1 MIKKTCLVVLL
12 AALLITGPGIAQ
24 VKNYIPVTQ
33 QMLLNPSPDD
43 WLMFSR
49 TYDAQRYSPLK
60 EINRANVG
68 QLRMAWTRGL
78 GPGTTET
85 IPLVHNGVM
94 YVVEP
99 GAIVE
104 ALDASNAD
112 LLWEYKR
119 KTPTPA
125 MASS

>member
-1 MIKKTCLVVLL
+1 MFRKSFIVVFTIAAGLVP
-12 AALLITGPGIAQ
+12 ALVGQ

-99 GAIVE
+99 G
-104 ALDASNAD
+104 
-112 LLWEYKR
+112 
-119 KTPTPA
+119 
-125 MASS
+125 

>member
-1 MIKKTCLVVLL
+1 MKRTAFL
-12 AALLITGPGIAQ
+12 ASAIIFFAGLIAAQ

-33 QMLLNPSPDD
+33 EMLLNPSPDD
-43 WLMFSR
+43 WLMYSR

-60 EINRANVG
+60 QITRANVG
-68 QLRMAWTRGL
+68 QLRMAWTRGM

-85 IPLVHNGVM
+85 IPIIHNGVM

-99 GAIVE
+99 GAIVQ
-104 ALDASNAD
+104 ALDATNGD

-119 KTPTPA
+119 KTP
-125 MASS
+125 

>member
-1 MIKKTCLVVLL
+1 MTKTAFFLIV
-12 AALLITGPGIAQ
+12 AATAAVIPGVAQ

-33 QMLLNPSPDD
+33 EMLLNPSPND
-43 WLMFSR
+43 WLMYSR

-60 EINRANVG
+60 EITRANVG

-85 IPLVHNGVM
+85 IPIIHNGVM

-99 GAIVE
+99 GAIVQ
-104 ALDASNAD
+104 ALDAAN
-112 LLWEYKR
+112 
-119 KTPTPA
+119 
-125 MASS
+125 